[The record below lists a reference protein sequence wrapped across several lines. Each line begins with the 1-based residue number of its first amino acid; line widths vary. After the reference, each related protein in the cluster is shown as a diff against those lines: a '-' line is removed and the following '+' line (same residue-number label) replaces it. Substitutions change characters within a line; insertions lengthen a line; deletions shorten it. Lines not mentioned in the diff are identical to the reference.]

1 MATDPTALDVK
12 IPGTEFMDNY
22 DSGGEFTPPPTPKVP
37 AKGAGKP
44 SYIKFLA
51 QAPDVEKIKLRDA
64 NNKPLT
70 THEGYLKAVITDIK
84 LVESG
89 YVVGQTHVGTGQ
101 YKKYDRKTGQPTGE
115 LRNASPALDYLHSHG
130 IDAKPASVEDYESYF
145 QATSNRQFQV
155 TGDWSAYDSDSKED
169 VAKKW
174 EDFPA
179 ADADDASK
187 AEFARFYPGE
197 DPTGKRLPYIEKGGK
212 RFWARLGVKRY
223 VSALEN

>member
-12 IPGTEFMDNY
+12 VPDTGFMDNY

-37 AKGAGKP
+37 AVGAGKP
-44 SYIKFLA
+44 AYVKFVA
-51 QAPDVEKIKLRDA
+51 QAPSYDKINLQDK
-64 NNKPLT
+64 NGKWLT
-70 THEGYLKAVITDIK
+70 THEGYLKAVIEDIK

-89 YVVGQTHVGTGQ
+89 YVIQQTHIGTGQ

-115 LRNASPALDYLHSHG
+115 LRNASPALDYLHAHG
-130 IDAKPASVEDYESYF
+130 IDVKPSDPDQYKEIF
-145 QATSNRQFQV
+145 GATAERQF
-155 TGDWSAYDSDSKED
+155 TITADWSAYDSDAKQD

-179 ADADDASK
+179 VDVDDAASV
-187 AEFARFYPGE
+187 AEFQRFYPGV
-197 DPTGKRLPYIEKGGK
+197 DPKGMRLPYIEKGGK

-223 VSALEN
+223 VSTLE